1 MTTAGKRCWRLT
13 ASSLRNAAACNTWN
27 FYESSR
33 RSAAA
38 IAENYDHR
46 GLKALRTILHVDM
59 DAFYASV
66 EERDRPELKGQPLI
80 VGGMGG
86 RGVVAAANYAVRRFG
101 VRSAMPMR
109 EALRRCPQAVCIA
122 PRMALYQEV
131 SAQVFAIFHEF
142 TPLVE
147 GLSLDEAFLD
157 VGAGQ
162 RLLGSP
168 EFIGG
173 EIRRRIR
180 AATQLTASV
189 GIASN
194 KLLAKIASNLNKP
207 DGMCRIGPDN
217 MQGILDALPIERL
230 LGVGRKSLPA
240 VHAAGI
246 RTFGDLQRAREEALW
261 RAFGARGK
269 SMQALA
275 AGIDDRP
282 VVADR
287 PTQSISTEETF
298 ETDIRGTAELG
309 RRLTALA
316 DRTAARLRSHGLIA
330 GQVTLKIRQAD
341 FATFTRQ
348 RVLEPATQDTTA
360 ICALARLLLSA
371 WLSGHPDAA
380 VRLLGVGAAELQ
392 RPRQGDLFLE
402 PRPKDPRL
410 DAAVD
415 GIRDRFGRDALTR
428 ASSLAGSRGA
438 ARPRHG

>member
-1 MTTAGKRCWRLT
+1 
-13 ASSLRNAAACNTWN
+13 
-27 FYESSR
+27 
-33 RSAAA
+33 
-38 IAENYDHR
+38 
-46 GLKALRTILHVDM
+46 LRTILHVDM

-66 EERDRPELKGQPLI
+66 EERDRPELKGKPLI
-80 VGGMGG
+80 VGGTGG
-86 RGVVAAANYAVRRFG
+86 RGVVAAANYAVRRYG
-101 VRSAMPMR
+101 VRSAMPLR
-109 EALRRCPQAVCIA
+109 EALRRCPEAVCIA

-131 SAQVFAIFHEF
+131 SAQVFAIFYEF

-157 VGAGQ
+157 VSAGQ

-189 GIASN
+189 GIAPN

-217 MQGILDALPIERL
+217 MNGVLDALPIERL

-246 RTFGDLQRAREEALW
+246 RTFGDLQRAGDEVLW

-269 SMQALA
+269 SMQTLA
-275 AGIDDRP
+275 TGSDERP

-287 PTQSISTEETF
+287 ETKSISTEETF
-298 ETDIRGTAELG
+298 ETDIRGAADLEG
-309 RRLTALA
+309 RLWALA
-316 DRTAARLRSHGLIA
+316 DRTAARLRSHRLVA
-330 GQVTLKIRQAD
+330 GQLTVKIRRAD
-341 FATFTRQ
+341 FATHTRQ
-348 RVLEPATQDTTA
+348 RVLEPPTQDTAA
-360 ICALARLLLSA
+360 ICALARLLLSE
-371 WLSGHPDAA
+371 WLGFHPDAA
-380 VRLLGVGAAELQ
+380 VRLLGVGAADLQ
-392 RPRQGDLFLE
+392 QPRQADLFLA
-402 PRPKDPRL
+402 PQPKDSRL

-428 ASSLAGSRGA
+428 ASSLTRSGA